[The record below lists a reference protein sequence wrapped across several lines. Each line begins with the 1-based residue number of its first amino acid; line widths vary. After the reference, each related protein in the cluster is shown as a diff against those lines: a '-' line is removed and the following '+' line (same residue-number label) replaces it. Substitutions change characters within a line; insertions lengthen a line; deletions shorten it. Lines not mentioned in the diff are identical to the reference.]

1 MCAGLYVEQNRLPV
15 SLTDRWSL
23 TLSLLAQH
31 FRTVLSP
38 IGWWLDDN
46 TFPVLLFLGVTT
58 WAKTQE
64 NTNTHIYIQHIHIYI
79 HIYILYLILY
89 LINWQQSKNCCGLL
103 FSSIWK
109 GTWKREVFLCAIGC
123 ISLNLSMYKWCNEAQ
138 LALIFIVYIIY
149 NLITGRNRNRA
160 SDRSSAQNGGLR
172 RSRPVR
178 ACQ

>member
-1 MCAGLYVEQNRLPV
+1 MCAGLMLNRTGYLYPWQTDGASHSLSWLSTSGQSCPPLAGDWMIIRFLYCFFLVLPPE
-15 SLTDRWSL
+15 RR
-23 TLSLLAQH
+23 H
-31 FRTVLSP
+31 K
-38 IGWWLDDN
+38 
-46 TFPVLLFLGVTT
+46 
-58 WAKTQE
+58 KTQ
-64 NTNTHIYIQHIHIYI
+64 THTYIYNIFIYIY
-79 HIYILYLILY
+79 IYILYLILY